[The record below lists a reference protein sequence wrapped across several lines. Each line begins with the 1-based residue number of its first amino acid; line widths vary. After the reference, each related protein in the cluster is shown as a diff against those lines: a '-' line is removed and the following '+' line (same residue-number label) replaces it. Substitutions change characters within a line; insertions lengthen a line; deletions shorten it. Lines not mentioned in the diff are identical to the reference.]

1 MSLSLP
7 QAGTNIT
14 ISGNSAAIIQVGD
27 SYADLAATV
36 SDSGV
41 GQAGDTNLSYMTFVN
56 GTLVSN
62 IVIDT
67 SQAATDTNDYVAT
80 DEFGLT
86 ATSIRWS
93 SSKQR
98 QPRVPRQT
106 KSSTHPCALIDAPQL
121 HSY

>member
-1 MSLSLP
+1 MSLRLP

-14 ISGNSAAIIQVGD
+14 ISGNNAAIIQVGD

-93 SSKQR
+93 SSI
-98 QPRVPRQT
+98 
-106 KSSTHPCALIDAPQL
+106 SSDSRECHGKLNLRPTLVF
-121 HSY
+121 